1 MGELLPAAAHDDE
14 AGDNTGRPLARI
26 EAHGPQALLAGQR
39 EDSTTGPQHGVRCHA
54 EGIPAQIAPRLR

>member
-26 EAHGPQALLAGQR
+26 EAHGPQALLASQR
-39 EDSTTGPQHGVRCHA
+39 EDPAAGP
-54 EGIPAQIAPRLR
+54 